1 MILLIIEK
9 NNSTSNKIKIAK
21 KLIQCTQEQQEVF
34 AEKLGIKQEWQEKQ
48 PNTTEE
54 QNWVKILTSLGDKYT
69 NNELIEAL
77 LEVVIVIK

>member
-1 MILLIIEK
+1 MKLTLYFFVEK
-9 NNSTSNKIKIAK
+9 DISRSNKIKIAK
-21 KLIQCTQEQQEVF
+21 KLIQCTREQQEVF

-77 LEVVIVIK
+77 LDL

>member
-1 MILLIIEK
+1 MKLTLYFFVEK
-9 NNSTSNKIKIAK
+9 DISRSNKIKIAK
-21 KLIQCTQEQQEVF
+21 KLIQCTREQQEVF

-54 QNWVKILTSLGDKYT
+54 ENWVKILTSLGDKYT

-77 LEVVIVIK
+77 LDL